1 MLMAAKSLSTLDDLD
16 AISRTRSLSSS
27 EVCRLERAV
36 RRTAP
41 KRARWYWTRS
51 DDKRLTGYIKR
62 GKKPKQIAGLMARSE
77 QSIWTRMRRLKLSVT
92 GKSKCPIALR
102 GAK

>member
-1 MLMAAKSLSTLDDLD
+1 MLMAARSFDELD
-16 AISRTRSLSSS
+16 AISRTRGLSDA

-41 KRARWYWTRS
+41 KRERWYWTRA
-51 DDKRLTGYIKR
+51 DDKRLTGYIRR
-62 GKKPKQIAGLMARSE
+62 GKKPKQIAMLMGRSE
-77 QSIWTRMRRLKLSVT
+77 LSIWTRMRRLKLSIT

-102 GAK
+102 GLK

>member
-1 MLMAAKSLSTLDDLD
+1 MLSTGSESTFDELD
-16 AISRTRSLSSS
+16 AISRTRSLSHA

-41 KRARWYWTRS
+41 KRDRWYWTRG
-51 DDKRLTGYIKR
+51 DDRRLDRYLRR
-62 GKKPKQIAGLMARSE
+62 GKKPKQIAFLMGRSE

-92 GKSKCPIALR
+92 GKSKCPIALS
-102 GAK
+102 GGK